1 MNKHGSGT
9 GTFDS
14 EGRFRPQPL
23 EDFFE
28 KFDRDGKG
36 GLTKGELWQGL
47 RRSRMGFDFFGQV
60 SAMFEWG
67 FAWVLIW
74 PEDGVLRK
82 EDVRRLLD
90 GSLYHEK
97 VVNRAQREACQ
108 NGETK
113 GKIDFVPS
121 AAREK
126 AKPH

>member
-1 MNKHGSGT
+1 
-9 GTFDS
+9 
-14 EGRFRPQPL
+14 
-23 EDFFE
+23 
-28 KFDRDGKG
+28 
-36 GLTKGELWQGL
+36 
-47 RRSRMGFDFFGQV
+47 
-60 SAMFEWG
+60 MFEWG